1 MTEKTCCFTG
11 HRIIKKGKVQDIK
24 DCIKNLIIELSDNG
38 VTNFMCGGALGFDTL
53 AALLVLEQKKKLTL
67 VLPCI
72 NQSDNW
78 NKNDILVYQLI
89 KDSADN
95 IIYTSKEFDK
105 DCMLKRNRYMVD
117 NSDYVV
123 ACFDGRESGGTLY
136 TVNYAKRLNRKII
149 II

>member
-1 MTEKTCCFTG
+1 MERTCCFTG
-11 HRIIKKGKVQDIK
+11 HRFIHKDKIQNIK
-24 DCIKNLIIELSDNG
+24 DSINNLIMDLSNKG

-53 AALLVLEQKKKLTL
+53 VALLVLEQKKKLTL

-72 NQSDNW
+72 NQADNW
-78 NKNDILVYQLI
+78 SKNDILVYQLI
-89 KDSADN
+89 KDSADC

-123 ACFDGRESGGTLY
+123 AYLDGRESGGTLY
-136 TVNYAKRLNRKII
+136 TVNYAKKLKREII